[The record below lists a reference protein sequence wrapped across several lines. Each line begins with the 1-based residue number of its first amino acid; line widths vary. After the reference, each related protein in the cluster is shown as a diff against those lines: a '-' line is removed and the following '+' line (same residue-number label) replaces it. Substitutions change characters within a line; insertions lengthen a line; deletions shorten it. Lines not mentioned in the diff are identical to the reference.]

1 VRPHNLTLMSTKQ
14 RPQPFSAAELE
25 SLCKALADTTS
36 GLTGT
41 EIGQVLRQVGVD
53 DLDPALT
60 KWKRLFNALAARQN
74 RDRSGDRVLAFISHA
89 LAPARYR
96 GQELIF
102 HERRAEVNV
111 TLAFHGLEFCED
123 GKFRRCTAAA
133 TLAEAEERAGRLRK
147 ELERRRVEPDVLAF
161 CRPELL
167 ADNYFHAVLEATK
180 SVASAIRLRTGLPS
194 DGAELA
200 QQAFGGSD
208 PPLRINAFRSDT
220 ERGEQRGF
228 TNLLVG
234 FFGTFRNPTAH
245 APRVEWPMAEQD
257 ALDLLSLASLLHRRI
272 KSATLRAHAD

>member
-1 VRPHNLTLMSTKQ
+1 MQTKQ
-14 RPQPFSAAELE
+14 SPQPFSAPELE
-25 SLCKALADTTS
+25 SLCKALADTSS

-41 EIGQVLRQVGVD
+41 EIGQALRQVGVD
-53 DLDPALT
+53 DTDPTLT
-60 KWKRLFNALAARQN
+60 KWRRLYNALASRQN
-74 RDRSGDRVLAFISHA
+74 RDQTGDRVLAFISYA

-96 GQELIF
+96 GQEPTL
-102 HERRAEVNV
+102 HERLAAVNV

-123 GKFRRCTAAA
+123 GKFRRCVAA
-133 TLAEAEERAGRLRK
+133 TTLSQAEERAGRLRK
-147 ELERRRVEPDVLAF
+147 ELERRRVEQEVLAF
-161 CRPELL
+161 CRAELL

-180 SVASAIRLRTGLPS
+180 SVASAVRARTGLAS

-200 QQAFGGSD
+200 QQAFGGAD
-208 PPLRINAFRSDT
+208 PPLRINTLRTDT

-245 APRVEWPMAEQD
+245 AARVEWPMSEQD

-272 KSATLRAHAD
+272 KSATLRVGAG